1 MRLQIKTLREYDIS
15 SGYHLCLFTLQMDVC
30 QWLRLLTLDEYDKT
44 LTAQGYTQVEAL
56 TDITWE
62 DLEDIGI
69 KRLGTNPSYINSLL
83 SNLCYINSVLSILSD
98 INSVLSTQLYQLSAN
113 HSQLY

>member
-1 MRLQIKTLREYDIS
+1 
-15 SGYHLCLFTLQMDVC
+15 MDVSH
-30 QWLRLLTLDEYDKT
+30 WLRLLTLDEYYKT

-69 KRLGTNPSYINSLL
+69 KRLGTKTFYYLEG
-83 SNLCYINSVLSILSD
+83 V
-98 INSVLSTQLYQLSAN
+98 
-113 HSQLY
+113 